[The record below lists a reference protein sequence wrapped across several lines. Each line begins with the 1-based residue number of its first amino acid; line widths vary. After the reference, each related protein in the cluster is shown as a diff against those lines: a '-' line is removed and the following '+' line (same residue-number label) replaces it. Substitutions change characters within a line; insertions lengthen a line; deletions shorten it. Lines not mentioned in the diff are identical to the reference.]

1 MKKTIGYAAGLALL
15 LFACYT
21 IDFQPLELLAGIPE
35 FLRFLFLDFLPP
47 SLADLSSF
55 IAPVID
61 TLFYAVVATVIS
73 SFFGALLAFLI
84 ASDTAPFKGLRI
96 LLKIFCSLLRNIPIL
111 VWASL
116 LVLMFGIG
124 KIPGVLALII
134 FGTGFLA
141 RSYAE
146 AIEEMDKQGL
156 EALQACGASF
166 PQQLFRGY
174 LPMFLPYFYTWTLF
188 MFEIDIKASTI
199 LGIVGAGGIG
209 ISLKEALALFHYHKA
224 ATIIMIMI
232 TMILLVEWGSQQL
245 KRRLV

>member
-1 MKKTIGYAAGLALL
+1 MKKWIWYGLSLTLL

-21 IDFQPLELLAGIPE
+21 IDFQLLELLEGLPE
-35 FLRFLFLDFLPP
+35 FLRFLFVDFLPP
-47 SLADLSSF
+47 SLTEIPTF
-55 IAPVID
+55 ITPVIE
-61 TLFYAVVATVIS
+61 TLYYAVVATVIS
-73 SFFGALLAFLI
+73 SFLGVILAFLI
-84 ASDTAPFKGLRI
+84 ASDTAPFKLLR
-96 LLKIFCSLLRNIPIL
+96 LVLKIFCSTLRNIPIL

-124 KIPGVLALII
+124 KIPGVLSLII
-134 FGTGFLA
+134 FGSGFLA

-146 AIEEMDKQGL
+146 AIEEMDKQGI
-156 EALQACGASF
+156 EALQACGASYI
-166 PQQLFRGY
+166 QQLFRGY

-209 ISLKEALALFHYHKA
+209 ISLKEALGLFHYHKA
-224 ATIIMIMI
+224 ATIIIIMI
-232 TMILLVEWGSQQL
+232 SMILIVEWISEQL